1 VLYSTTKILEKYQRA
16 ITKEIVEEEVV
27 SLEKKMG
34 RPKKGY
40 GVEYPV

>member
-1 VLYSTTKILEKYQRA
+1 LKTTHSTKILEKYQRA

-34 RPKKGY
+34 RPKKKVTG
-40 GVEYPV
+40 